1 MKLIKYI
8 ILGILV
14 LIGLNAILGENEE
27 EQEETT

>member
-14 LIGLNAILGENEE
+14 LIGLNIIFGPQEE
-27 EQEETT
+27 EESN